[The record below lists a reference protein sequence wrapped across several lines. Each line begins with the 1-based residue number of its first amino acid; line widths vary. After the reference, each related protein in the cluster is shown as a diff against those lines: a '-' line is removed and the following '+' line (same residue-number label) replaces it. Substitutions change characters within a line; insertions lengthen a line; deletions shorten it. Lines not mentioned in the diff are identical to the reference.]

1 MKEDDA
7 MDKPIPPPAS
17 HGAPPVPGGANAPDS
32 PQQALLREFD
42 HDARSPLS
50 ALAAATELLGATD
63 DPALQEE
70 ARGVIGRQ
78 VRKLN
83 ELFAAFRARLA
94 LLAHGRSDPPG

>member
-1 MKEDDA
+1 MTTRA
-7 MDKPIPPPAS
+7 TPSAAP
-17 HGAPPVPGGANAPDS
+17 APPES
-32 PQQALLREFD
+32 PEQALLREFD

-50 ALAAATELLGATD
+50 AMAAATELLGATD

-94 LLAHGRSDPPG
+94 ALTHGGGEPPA

>member
-1 MKEDDA
+1 MTQ
-7 MDKPIPPPAS
+7 PPSPSPMPRTAGTPAT
-17 HGAPPVPGGANAPDS
+17 HAVPES

-83 ELFAAFRARLA
+83 DLFTAFRARLA
-94 LLAHGRSDPPG
+94 ALTQGRGDPPG